1 MSFEESL
8 RRVTNNI
15 EDSLGVAM
23 VGMDGMVVE
32 EHKKDPLLDLQS
44 LGAEYC
50 AVIKDIERVSSSLGL
65 GSGREIS
72 VVTDKAIVI
81 LKKINEEYFLLLV
94 LGSEGNFG
102 KGRFLLKR
110 EIAFLEKEL

>member
-1 MSFEESL
+1 MSFDESL

-15 EDSLGVAM
+15 EDSLGIAM
-23 VGMDGMVVE
+23 VGMDGIVVE

-50 AVIKDIERVSSSLGL
+50 AVIKDIERASSSLGL
-65 GSGREIS
+65 GSSKEIS
-72 VVTDKAIVI
+72 VITDKTIIV
-81 LKKINEEYFLLLV
+81 LNRINEDYFLLLV

-110 EIAFLEKEL
+110 EIAFIEKEL